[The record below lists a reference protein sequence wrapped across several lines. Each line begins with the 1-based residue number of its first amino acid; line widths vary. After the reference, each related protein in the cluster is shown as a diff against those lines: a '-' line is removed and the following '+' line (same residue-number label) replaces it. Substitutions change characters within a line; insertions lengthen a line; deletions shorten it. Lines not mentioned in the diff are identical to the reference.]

1 MNWRVACSL
10 LLLAG
15 CQTSVTVP
23 EQVEG
28 GVDSA
33 ANPVQGADAEPPQRQ
48 DDASTETT
56 VGAPDSI
63 GPGDAQWAPDS
74 APVGDLTAPDGAA
87 DAGAPDAASA
97 DAVEDADS
105 NSTACVP
112 DCGGKECGDD
122 GCGGSCGLC
131 PTLWACD
138 GGLCVEQECVPLCG
152 GLECGFD
159 GCGGVCGFC
168 EAGELCQDG
177 LCELEC
183 TCDGKECGDDG
194 CGNACGTCDSP
205 YTCVNNLCEILE
217 GTWTCT
223 EILGCQ
229 DLCQAEDQLCLDACV
244 QGGDT
249 NGQYEYQLYATC
261 LKNHEC
267 TDKLCVADHCA
278 TETAICEYDVSG
290 ALSCAEIVNCQNEC
304 DGADQGCI
312 DDCIP
317 LGTIAGQAEYISLV
331 YCIQSF
337 CPLGSI
343 PNCVNFALS
352 DATLCGDYYQACL
365 EP

>member
-48 DDASTETT
+48 DDAGTETT

-74 APVGDLTAPDGAA
+74 APAGDLIAPDGAA

-112 DCGGKECGDD
+112 DCGDKECGDD

-138 GGLCVEQECVPLCG
+138 GGLCVEQECVPL
-152 GLECGFD
+152 
-159 GCGGVCGFC
+159 
-168 EAGELCQDG
+168 
-177 LCELEC
+177 
-183 TCDGKECGDDG
+183 
-194 CGNACGTCDSP
+194 
-205 YTCVNNLCEILE
+205 
-217 GTWTCT
+217 
-223 EILGCQ
+223 
-229 DLCQAEDQLCLDACV
+229 
-244 QGGDT
+244 
-249 NGQYEYQLYATC
+249 
-261 LKNHEC
+261 
-267 TDKLCVADHCA
+267 
-278 TETAICEYDVSG
+278 
-290 ALSCAEIVNCQNEC
+290 
-304 DGADQGCI
+304 
-312 DDCIP
+312 
-317 LGTIAGQAEYISLV
+317 
-331 YCIQSF
+331 
-337 CPLGSI
+337 
-343 PNCVNFALS
+343 
-352 DATLCGDYYQACL
+352 
-365 EP
+365 